1 MTGQLCHALP
11 HTVRL
16 QLEEVLVHVA
26 WLGLG
31 LTLGGPLGR
40 LTLTLTLTLTLN
52 P

>member
-1 MTGQLCHALP
+1 MTGQLCHALL

-31 LTLGGPLGR
+31 LTLGGPLGL
-40 LTLTLTLTLTLN
+40 LTLTLILLLT
-52 P
+52 PSP